1 MVIFVWLVSI
11 WGDKFKNKI
20 LKNKFRKWLKK
31 RVIIKV
37 LNLFIFLLK
46 ILFID
51 WKYRYFVKILIIIY
65 DNIVCESDSI

>member
-20 LKNKFRKWLKK
+20 LKNDLKK

-37 LNLFIFLLK
+37 LNLFKFLLK